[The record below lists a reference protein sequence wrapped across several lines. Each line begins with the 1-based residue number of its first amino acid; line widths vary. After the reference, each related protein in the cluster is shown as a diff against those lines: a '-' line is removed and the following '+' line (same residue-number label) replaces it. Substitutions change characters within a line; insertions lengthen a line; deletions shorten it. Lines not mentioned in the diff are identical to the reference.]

1 LNRGL
6 KLFEDL
12 PESSQ
17 RDEKELAFQVALL
30 TPLFAD
36 RFGSADGERAAGRA
50 LELFRRAGGA
60 DQRSLFRALYGLT
73 MTYSV
78 RGKIRI
84 GREVAEQLLAVGKR
98 LRDPE
103 LLGYAHHATG
113 NNLLWFGELGAAR
126 MHLEEGVALYR
137 PEWSRALAFRFGFNC
152 GSNCHFFLGRVLWHL
167 GYPDLALTSAE
178 QAVAI
183 AESVSHPVSLAGALS
198 WSAAL
203 HQLRGNV
210 ELAREVAETDLTL
223 TTEEVIRF
231 FHSHAVILRGWA
243 LVEQG
248 QCEEGIAQLLEGL
261 AAYRALGAELECSHW
276 LALLAEAYRDTGR
289 PAEGLRLIAEAL
301 DHVAQTG
308 VVYYEAE
315 LHRLEGELRL
325 QLDTGDEQRAETS
338 FRHALE
344 IARKQQAKSWELR
357 ASTSLARLRA
367 GQGRRGEARELLA
380 PVYGWFTEGFDTA
393 DLKDAKRLLDELA

>member
-1 LNRGL
+1 MNRGL

-276 LALLAEAYRDTGR
+276 LALLAEAYRDAGR
-289 PAEGLRLIAEAL
+289 PAEGLRLITEAL

-325 QLDTGDEQRAETS
+325 RLDAGDEQRAETS
-338 FRHALE
+338 FLRALE